1 MQSRMPILVALVVG
15 LVAALLTNMY
25 ISDIRRSSMPATK
38 MVMVAVR
45 DLPAGTALEARDV
58 TAAARDIR
66 SLPRFAIGW
75 DERNLYLG
83 QELAF
88 DVKEQDYIL
97 QPYFGSQAA
106 GVQRPSERVDAKLN
120 QRAIT
125 IPVSIES
132 SLQESIRPGD
142 RIDLLLT
149 YNQRTMTVPPV
160 GAVRGATPAATNQVV
175 TAPLLENVYVLFTG
189 KFGSPPGASYATITL
204 LLSVDDAKLLVW
216 AMNMG
221 KLTTLLRNPK
231 DLQMPDRTFIA
242 GDDSALAGLA
252 RQQLRIE
259 DIIAGRQEK

>member
-1 MQSRMPILVALVVG
+1 
-15 LVAALLTNMY
+15 
-25 ISDIRRSSMPATK
+25 
-38 MVMVAVR
+38 
-45 DLPAGTALEARDV
+45 
-58 TAAARDIR
+58 
-66 SLPRFAIGW
+66 
-75 DERNLYLG
+75 
-83 QELAF
+83 
-88 DVKEQDYIL
+88 
-97 QPYFGSQAA
+97 
-106 GVQRPSERVDAKLN
+106 VQRPSERVDAKLN

-149 YNQRTMTVPPV
+149 YTQRTMVP
-160 GAVRGATPAATNQVV
+160 AVAARGGATPAATNQVV
-175 TAPLLENVYVLFTG
+175 TTPLLENVYVLFTG

-204 LLSVDDAKLLVW
+204 LMSEDDAKLLVW
-216 AMNMG
+216 AMNLG

-242 GDDSALAGLA
+242 GDDSTLAGLA

>member
-1 MQSRMPILVALVVG
+1 MPILVALVVG

-25 ISDIRRSSMPATK
+25 VSDIRRSSMPATK
-38 MVMVAVR
+38 MVMVGVR
-45 DLPAGTALEARDV
+45 DLPAGTTLEARDV

-66 SLPRFAIGW
+66 SLPKFAIGW

-120 QRAIT
+120 QRALT

-149 YNQRTMTVPPV
+149 YNQRTMTVPAVP
-160 GAVRGATPAATNQVV
+160 AVRSGGGAAPVATNQVV
-175 TAPLLENVYVLFTG
+175 TTPLLENVYVLFTG

-204 LLSVDDAKLLVW
+204 LMSEDDAKLLVW
-216 AMNMG
+216 AMNLG

-231 DLQMPDRTFIA
+231 DLQMLDRTFIA
-242 GDDSALAGLA
+242 GDDSTLAGLA